1 MCQIQPR
8 RISHFEEEENM
19 NFAGRDI
26 ITTEDLT
33 REDILHILD
42 VSGKMEEI
50 VVKES
55 ISTLLSDKM
64 VAIIFLEPST
74 RTMLSFVS
82 AANRLSAKVIQ
93 VAGAKSSSAS
103 KGESLSDT
111 SRTVEGYVDC
121 IVIRQSQI
129 GGARIVADAVDV
141 PVINAGDGSS
151 QHPTQALLD
160 MYTIKKER
168 GTLEGLTVGMV
179 GDLKFGRTVHSLSYA
194 LSHFKPTY
202 LYCSP
207 KELSMP
213 EKIVSDIKDRGID
226 VQISN
231 SMDDALKADIIYM
244 TRIQRERFD
253 DPAEYEKLKG
263 SYVLTREI
271 LKNAKKDT
279 LIMHPLPRVDEIAP
293 EVDELP
299 NAAYFRQAHNGVYL
313 RMALLALVLDRA

>member
-1 MCQIQPR
+1 MG
-8 RISHFEEEENM
+8 
-19 NFAGRDI
+19 FAGRDI

-33 REDILHILD
+33 QEDILHILD
-42 VSGKMEEI
+42 VSGKMEET
-50 VVKES
+50 VAKES
-55 ISTLLSDKM
+55 ISTLLADKM

-111 SRTVEGYVDC
+111 ARTIEGYVDC

-168 GTLEGLTVGMV
+168 GTLEGLTIGMV

-194 LSHFKPTY
+194 LSHFKPSY
-202 LYCSP
+202 IYCSP

-213 EKIVSDIKDRGID
+213 EKIVSDMKDRGID

-231 SMDDALKADIIYM
+231 SMEDALQADIIYM
-244 TRIQRERFD
+244 TRIQRERFE
-253 DPAEYEKLKG
+253 DPTEYEKLKG
-263 SYVLTREI
+263 SYVLTRDI
-271 LKNAKKDT
+271 LKKAKKDT

>member
-1 MCQIQPR
+1 MD
-8 RISHFEEEENM
+8 
-19 NFAGRDI
+19 FAGRDI
-26 ITTEDLT
+26 VSTEDLSK
-33 REDILHILD
+33 EDILHIID
-42 VSGKMEEI
+42 VSAKMEEM
-50 VVKES
+50 VEKER
-55 ISTLLSDKM
+55 ISTLLAYKM

-93 VAGAKSSSAS
+93 VAGAKSSSAT

-111 SRTVEGYVDC
+111 ARTVEGYVDC

-129 GGARIVADAVDV
+129 GGARVVADAVDV

-160 MYTIKKER
+160 MYTMQKEI
-168 GTLEGLTVGMV
+168 GTVEGLTIGMV

-194 LSHFKPTY
+194 LSHFNPTF

-213 EKIVSDIKDRGID
+213 DKIVSDMKGRGIT
-226 VQISN
+226 VKISN
-231 SMDDALKADIIYM
+231 SMEDALKADIIYM

-263 SYVLTREI
+263 SYVLTRDI
-271 LKNAKKDT
+271 LKKARKNA
-279 LIMHPLPRVDEIAP
+279 LIMHPLPRVDEIAT
-293 EVDELP
+293 EVDKLP

>member
-1 MCQIQPR
+1 M
-8 RISHFEEEENM
+8 S
-19 NFAGRDI
+19 FAGRDI

-33 REDILHILD
+33 KEEILHILD
-42 VSGKMEEI
+42 VSARMEEI
-50 VVKES
+50 VTKEK
-55 ISTLLSDKM
+55 ISNLLADKM
-64 VAIIFLEPST
+64 VAIIFLESST

-82 AANRLSAKVIQ
+82 AANRLSAKVIS
-93 VAGAKSSSAS
+93 VAGAKSSSAA

-111 SRTVEGYVDC
+111 ARTVEGYVDC
-121 IVIRQSQI
+121 IVIRQPQI
-129 GGARIVADAVDV
+129 GGAKIVADAVDV

-160 MYTIKKER
+160 MYTIQKEL
-168 GTLEGLTVGMV
+168 GMLEGLTIAMV

-194 LSHFKPTY
+194 LSHFNPTY

-213 EKIVSDIKDRGID
+213 EKIVSDMKGRGID
-226 VQISN
+226 FQISN
-231 SMDDALKADIIYM
+231 NMEDALQADIIYM
-244 TRIQRERFD
+244 TRIQRERFE

-263 SYVLTREI
+263 SYVLTREL
-271 LKNAKKDT
+271 LKKSKEDV

>member
-1 MCQIQPR
+1 M
-8 RISHFEEEENM
+8 S
-19 NFAGRDI
+19 FAGRDI

-33 REDILHILD
+33 KDDILHILD
-42 VSGKMEEI
+42 VSSRMEEI
-50 VVKES
+50 VTKEK
-55 ISTLLSDKM
+55 ISNLLADKM

-82 AANRLSAKVIQ
+82 AANRLSAKVIS
-93 VAGAKSSSAS
+93 VAGAKSSSAA

-111 SRTVEGYVDC
+111 ARTVEGYVDC

-129 GGARIVADAVDV
+129 GGAKIVADAVDV

-160 MYTIKKER
+160 MYTIQKEL
-168 GTLEGLTVGMV
+168 GTIEGLTIGMV

-213 EKIVSDIKDRGID
+213 EKIVSDMKDRGID
-226 VQISN
+226 FQISN
-231 SMDDALKADIIYM
+231 NMEDALQSDIIYM
-244 TRIQRERFD
+244 TRIQRERFG

-263 SYVLTREI
+263 SYVLTRDL
-271 LKNAKKDT
+271 LKKAKKDV

>member
-1 MCQIQPR
+1 MD
-8 RISHFEEEENM
+8 
-19 NFAGRDI
+19 FAGRDI
-26 ITTEDLT
+26 VSTEDLSK
-33 REDILHILD
+33 EDILHILD
-42 VSGKMEEI
+42 VSAKMEEM
-50 VVKES
+50 VEKEC
-55 ISTLLSDKM
+55 ISTLLVDKM

-93 VAGAKSSSAS
+93 VAGAKSSSAA

-111 SRTVEGYVDC
+111 ARTVEGYVDC

-129 GGARIVADAVDV
+129 GGARVVADAVDV

-160 MYTIKKER
+160 MYTMQKEI
-168 GTLEGLTVGMV
+168 GTVEGLTIGMV

-194 LSHFKPTY
+194 LSHFNPTY

-213 EKIVSDIKDRGID
+213 DKIVSDMKNRGID
-226 VQISN
+226 VKVSN
-231 SMDDALKADIIYM
+231 SMEDALKADIIYM

-263 SYVLTREI
+263 SYVLTGDI
-271 LKNAKKDT
+271 LKKAKKDA
-279 LIMHPLPRVDEIAP
+279 LIMHPLPRVDEIAT
-293 EVDELP
+293 EVDKLP